1 MQLTYYGY
9 NEYVESG
16 GYKLYTAVMLP
27 SKDGKFP
34 TVIKRNPYV
43 NPTTVFSDEKLLM
56 MYMAENEKWLKRGY
70 AVVFQHC
77 RGRGKSEGECEPFIN
92 EREDGLNLQDYVRKQ
107 NFYKGEIFLWGGS
120 YCCEVHYATAPFAD
134 DIKGA
139 VLRVRDTERYSFF
152 YRNGH
157 CKVSLGADW
166 YVTEMYKVRNG
177 ITKNYS
183 KNTFNTLLEMG
194 CIPIVNE
201 NDAVSTDEL
210 TKFGG
215 NDILSAHVA
224 NLCRADILINL
235 SDIDG
240 LYDSDPRKNPDAKFI
255 EKVED
260 IDAILSFAGGAGT
273 DRGTGGM
280 EAKLTAAKMVTENG
294 IPMFIMNGHDPEILY
309 ELLDGKHV
317 GTYFV
322 AKK

>member
-1 MQLTYYGY
+1 MTRDVVD
-9 NEYVESG
+9 NTVRR
-16 GYKLYTAVMLP
+16 TA
-27 SKDGKFP
+27 
-34 TVIKRNPYV
+34 
-43 NPTTVFSDEKLLM
+43 
-56 MYMAENEKWLKRGY
+56 AE
-70 AVVFQHC
+70 
-77 RGRGKSEGECEPFIN
+77 
-92 EREDGLNLQDYVRKQ
+92 
-107 NFYKGEIFLWGGS
+107 
-120 YCCEVHYATAPFAD
+120 T
-134 DIKGA
+134 
-139 VLRVRDTERYSFF
+139 
-152 YRNGH
+152 
-157 CKVSLGADW
+157 
-166 YVTEMYKVRNG
+166 
-177 ITKNYS
+177 
-183 KNTFNTLLEMG
+183 TFNTLLEMG

-224 NLCRADILINL
+224 NLCGADILINL

-255 EKVED
+255 ERVED

-294 IPMFIMNGHDPEILY
+294 IPMFIMNGHDPDILY
-309 ELLDGKHV
+309 DLLDGKHV